1 MKRILLLT
9 LFTLGVNAQNL
20 SLTGNTTL
28 GQNCGQG
35 QPVQTITYQDVNL
48 NGYNLDLR
56 NVRLQVLNN
65 LNGSGSITSCGNP
78 NQNSSSVCVSGSI
91 QNNPNLNGLS
101 CTLSSEKFNFTSEN
115 YYGYSFKV
123 YSLDGK
129 LIQEGITSEKT
140 YENLPK
146 LKILLIKVEGF
157 TALKVYRNEIN

>member
-1 MKRILLLT
+1 MKRILLLA
-9 LFTLGVNAQNL
+9 LFAVGVSAQNL

-28 GQNCGQG
+28 GTNCGQG
-35 QPVQTITYQDVNL
+35 QPVQTMTYQDVNL

-78 NQNSSSVCVSGSI
+78 NQSNSSVCVSGNI

-101 CTLSSEKFNFTSEN
+101 CNLSSEKFTFTSEK
-115 YYGYSFKV
+115 YYGYNFKV
-123 YSLDGK
+123 YSVEGK
-129 LIQEGITSEKT
+129 IIQEGTTNQTT

-146 LKILLIKVEGF
+146 NQIILVKVEGF
-157 TALKVYRNEIN
+157 TALKIYKNE